1 MTDAKTAK
9 QCADVLSGLADP
21 NRIRIIECLRS
32 GSKNVTELGKLLKV
46 EIVNISHHLGVLRDA
61 GLVQDEKHG
70 RFMIYSLH
78 PKVFNNEDPH
88 LTTLDLGWCKIEI
101 PHD

>member
-1 MTDAKTAK
+1 
-9 QCADVLSGLADP
+9 
-21 NRIRIIECLRS
+21 
-32 GSKNVTELGKLLKV
+32 
-46 EIVNISHHLGVLRDA
+46 
-61 GLVQDEKHG
+61 VQDEKHG